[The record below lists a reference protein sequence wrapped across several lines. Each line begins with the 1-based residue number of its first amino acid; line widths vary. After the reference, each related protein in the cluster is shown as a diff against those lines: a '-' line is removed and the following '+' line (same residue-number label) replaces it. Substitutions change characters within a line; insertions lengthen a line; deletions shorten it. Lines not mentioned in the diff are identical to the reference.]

1 MRTENGRFMI
11 IGAHCGAFVSNSD
24 TAFTSTFIYLLEFL
38 LGFLLHFAFS
48 RFVFS
53 EIRMDD
59 IHEGWRPG
67 VRLCGADFENGTQHF
82 RRPGKPVTIREIR
95 ATSRIGALFGSHTK
109 EAILD
114 SGASANIANSLNY
127 IRGACVDT
135 SYSLVGVNGHGSK
148 ISCSHSFFLTYFC
161 AGKPLMEI
169 GCHSARHRQR
179 RQTRWLQCTPR
190 GQRSAGAYLHRFS
203 Y

>member
-109 EAILD
+109 EAILA
-114 SGASANIANSLNY
+114 SGASANINNSVNY
-127 IRGACVDT
+127 IRGASDDTFHSLTSELMVMGLKYLAHIRAFWTCFCV
-135 SYSLVGVNGHGSK
+135 
-148 ISCSHSFFLTYFC
+148 
-161 AGKPLMEI
+161 GKPLME
-169 GCHSARHRQR
+169 SR
-179 RQTRWLQCTPR
+179 L
-190 GQRSAGAYLHRFS
+190 SFS
-203 Y
+203 LVSTKTTKPMVTSHTTCPALR